1 MRARERRQRWTT
13 GRRILRCGAA
23 EGRADVSAVTSI
35 SGSDAIFWP
44 VAPQPGPCCTPRSPL
59 PRRRLPL
66 HGGELH
72 EDPRS
77 ALLPQ
82 LRCEENLGGA
92 PHAQF
97 AGGWE
102 ED

>member
-1 MRARERRQRWTT
+1 MHPVV
-13 GRRILRCGAA
+13 LLGAFCYPLV
-23 EGRADVSAVTSI
+23 DAVTSI
-35 SGSDAIFWP
+35 SASTVVFRVA
-44 VAPQPGPCCTPRSPL
+44 APQPGSFLYPAL
-59 PRRRLPL
+59 GALRRRLPL

-77 ALLPQ
+77 ALPP
-82 LRCEENLGGA
+82 RVRREEDLGGA
-92 PHAQF
+92 SRVQL